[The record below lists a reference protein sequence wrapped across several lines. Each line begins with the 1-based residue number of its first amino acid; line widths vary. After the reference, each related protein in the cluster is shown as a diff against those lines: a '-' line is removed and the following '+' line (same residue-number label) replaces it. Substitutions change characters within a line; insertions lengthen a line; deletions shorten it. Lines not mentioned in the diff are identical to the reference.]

1 MERTARADH
10 LSAAE
15 MHPTVQSRDHGR
27 SVDAGGAEPGI
38 ELGRLRN
45 EGSTKLKT
53 WIRVVLLG
61 ILIVALGVPPGTL
74 TSYARQQ
81 EGPVTPAPA
90 QQPGAAPKQPS
101 GKQQPAQ
108 AGQVQAQAPQVTIA
122 VQSNVVNIDA
132 VVTDF
137 EGNIITG
144 LQKQNFRVL
153 DDNQP
158 QQISNFGAS
167 DAPITIVV
175 LMEFSGR
182 LGSYFG
188 YRGKLWAYNFLDHL
202 NAKDWVAFKTFDL
215 RTNMISDFTQDKKA
229 VAQQVASL
237 YFPDFNEANLFDATL
252 ETLDQL
258 RDVKGKRSI
267 LIIAS
272 GYDTFS
278 KHTLDQT
285 FKPLKE
291 TDVTIF
297 CIGMGGALDARGINE
312 HSLTSPESANVDYL
326 QAENQLRTFAEMT
339 GGWAWFPRFE
349 GEMNDIFNSVAVFLR
364 NQYTIG
370 FTPLAPPD
378 GKVHKLKVEV
388 LDNEGN
394 PLMTPDK
401 KGHKKKIVVNAR
413 EWYTSPRP
421 TTGN

>member
-1 MERTARADH
+1 M
-10 LSAAE
+10 
-15 MHPTVQSRDHGR
+15 
-27 SVDAGGAEPGI
+27 
-38 ELGRLRN
+38 
-45 EGSTKLKT
+45 
-53 WIRVVLLG
+53 RVALLG

-81 EGPVTPAPA
+81 EGPVTPAPG
-90 QQPGAAPKQPS
+90 QQPGAAPKQPT
-101 GKQQPAQ
+101 GQQQPSQ
-108 AGQVQAQAPQVTIA
+108 AGKPQAQAPQVAIS

-153 DDNQP
+153 DDGQP

-167 DAPITIVV
+167 EAPITIVV
-175 LMEFSGR
+175 LMEFSKLMG
-182 LGSYFG
+182 GYFG
-188 YRGKLWAYNFLDHL
+188 YSGKTWAYNFLDHL
-202 NAKDWVAFKTFDL
+202 NAKDWVAVKTFDL
-215 RTNMISDFTQDKKA
+215 KTTMVSDFTQDKKA
-229 VAQQVASL
+229 VAQEVASL
-237 YFPDFNEANLFDATL
+237 YFPDFSEANLFDATL

-297 CIGMGGALDARGINE
+297 CIGMGGALDAMGI
-312 HSLTSPESANVDYL
+312 HKRDMTGPEFSSINYL
-326 QAENQLRTFAEMT
+326 QAENQLKTFAEMT
-339 GGWAWFPRFE
+339 GGYAWFPRFL
-349 GEMNDIFNSVAVFLR
+349 GEMNDIFNSVAIFLR

-370 FTPLAPPD
+370 FTPLTPPD
-378 GKVHKLKVEV
+378 GKVHKLKVEI

-394 PLMTPDK
+394 PLMTQDK

-413 EWYTSPRP
+413 EWYTSPKP

>member
-1 MERTARADH
+1 MGRDGGPSQKAR
-10 LSAAE
+10 
-15 MHPTVQSRDHGR
+15 GR
-27 SVDAGGAEPGI
+27 IQVSKRALLGA
-38 ELGRLRN
+38 LRK

-53 WIRVVLLG
+53 WMQVALLG
-61 ILIVALGVPPGTL
+61 ILIVALSVPPGTL

-90 QQPGAAPKQPS
+90 QQPGAAPKQPN
-101 GKQQPAQ
+101 GQQQPSE
-108 AGQVQAQAPQVTIA
+108 AGKPLAQAPQVTIA

-132 VVTDF
+132 VVTDQ

-153 DDNQP
+153 DENQP

-167 DAPITIVV
+167 EAPITIVV
-175 LMEFSGR
+175 LMEFSR
-182 LGSYFG
+182 RMGSYFG
-188 YRGKLWAYNFLDHL
+188 YRGKMWAYNFLDHL

-215 RTNMISDFTQDKKA
+215 KTNMISDFTQDKRA
-229 VAQQVASL
+229 VAQSVASL
-237 YFPDFNEANLFDATL
+237 YFPDFSEANLFDATL

-297 CIGMGGALDARGINE
+297 CVGMGGALDAMGIHE
-312 HSLTSPESANVDYL
+312 RSMTGPEFASVNYL
-326 QAENQLRTFAEMT
+326 QAENQLKTFAAMT

-370 FTPLAPPD
+370 FTPSTPPD
-378 GKVHKLKVEV
+378 GRVHKLKVEV

-394 PLMTPDK
+394 PFMTLDK

-413 EWYTSPRP
+413 EWYTSPKP

>member
-1 MERTARADH
+1 M
-10 LSAAE
+10 
-15 MHPTVQSRDHGR
+15 
-27 SVDAGGAEPGI
+27 
-38 ELGRLRN
+38 
-45 EGSTKLKT
+45 
-53 WIRVVLLG
+53 RVALLG
-61 ILIVALGVPPGTL
+61 ILIVALGVPPGAL

-101 GKQQPAQ
+101 GQQQPSQ
-108 AGQVQAQAPQVTIA
+108 AGKPQAQAPQVAIT

-132 VVTDF
+132 VVTDY
-137 EGNIITG
+137 EGSIITG

-153 DDNQP
+153 DDGQP

-167 DAPITIVV
+167 EAPITIVV
-175 LMEFSGR
+175 LMEFSRIMG
-182 LGSYFG
+182 GYFG
-188 YRGKLWAYNFLDHL
+188 YSGKMWAYNFLDHL

-215 RTNMISDFTQDKKA
+215 KTNMVSDFTQDKKA
-229 VAQQVASL
+229 VAQEVASL
-237 YFPDFNEANLFDATL
+237 YFPDFSEANLFDATL

-297 CIGMGGALDARGINE
+297 CIGMGGALDARGI
-312 HSLTSPESANVDYL
+312 HKPDFTGPEFSSVNYL
-326 QAENQLRTFAEMT
+326 QAENQLKTFAEMT
-339 GGWAWFPRFE
+339 GGYAWFPRFT
-349 GEMNDIFNSVAVFLR
+349 GEMNDIFNTVAVFLR

-370 FTPLAPPD
+370 FTPSTPPD
-378 GKVHKLKVEV
+378 GKVHKLKVEI

-394 PLMTPDK
+394 PFMTQDK
-401 KGHKKKIVVNAR
+401 KGKKKKITVNAR
-413 EWYTSPRP
+413 EWYTSPKP
-421 TTGN
+421 TPGN